1 MSLFYFA
8 KDIIPYP
15 AWLMHGY
22 SDTSQPYTFSRYIQA
37 RRAFNPKSRRF
48 YLIRRHAGGSVK

>member
-15 AWLMHGY
+15 QIFREG
-22 SDTSQPYTFSRYIQA
+22 FSCE
-37 RRAFNPKSRRF
+37 FFHDKSAI
-48 YLIRRHAGGSVK
+48 L